1 MSFDERVDLL
11 AVRKIHWV
19 LDFQGS
25 NGCANP
31 CKRASGLAPMSTRS
45 EGWPAGKNCSS
56 GALPTNFCGAGA

>member
-11 AVRKIHWV
+11 AVRKVHWV

-31 CKRASGLAPMSTRS
+31 CKRASGLAPMSNRYVGGS
-45 EGWPAGKNCSS
+45 EGLAGR
-56 GALPTNFCGAGA
+56 